1 MSESESCLF
10 CRIVRGEIP
19 ATVVAK
25 RDGVTA
31 FRDIAPQAPTHILI
45 VPDLHLSGAA
55 ATTPEHDA
63 IVGRLVRVAAELAR
77 EEGIEERGY
86 RLIINQGEH
95 AGQTVNHL
103 HVHLLGG
110 RALST
115 PLV

>member
-1 MSESESCLF
+1 
-10 CRIVRGEIP
+10 VRGEIP
-19 ATVVAK
+19 ATIVAQ

-45 VPDLHLSGAA
+45 IPDQHLPGAA
-55 ATTPEHDA
+55 ATTAEHEA

-77 EEGIEERGY
+77 EEGIAERGY
-86 RLIINQGEH
+86 RLIINQGED

-103 HVHLLGG
+103 HVHLIGG
-110 RALST
+110 RKLST